1 MNGVN
6 LWIFIG
12 CGIVLLFTLDVLLK
26 KLLGVKKRRSVH
38 ETSGKKAYQ
47 WVRGVAAVVFVS
59 LLWPVLSLDSPF
71 YQRVFWVS
79 FLVIMTGI
87 EVWFEYRYIKASR
100 QFIKTLALGSVLI
113 TFALFIQ

>member
-1 MNGVN
+1 MNAVN
-6 LWIFIG
+6 LWILIG
-12 CGIVLLFTLDVLLK
+12 GGIVLLFTLDFLLK
-26 KLLGVKKRRSVH
+26 KLLGIKKTRYVQ

-59 LLWPVLSLDSPF
+59 LLWPVLSLESTF
-71 YQRVFWVS
+71 YLRVFWVS

-87 EVWFEYRYIKASR
+87 EVWFEYRYIKISR

-113 TFALFIQ
+113 TFALFIH